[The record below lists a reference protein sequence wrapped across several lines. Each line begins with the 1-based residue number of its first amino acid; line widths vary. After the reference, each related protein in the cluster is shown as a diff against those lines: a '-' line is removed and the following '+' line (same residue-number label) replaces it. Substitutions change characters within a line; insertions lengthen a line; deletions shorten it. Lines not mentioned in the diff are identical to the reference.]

1 MARNGRIPFSNAT
14 AESCPNKFGTTAAK
28 NSINVE
34 RNFILFKTDLYRS
47 YTPQASAGRTYSPDN
62 RRRIVT
68 LKSCVNRKA

>member
-1 MARNGRIPFSNAT
+1 
-14 AESCPNKFGTTAAK
+14 
-28 NSINVE
+28 VE